1 MSTQKTSV
9 FLQAGN
15 ILAFVVTLIVN
26 GLVAST
32 TILGGRTTA
41 EVSDQYFTLITPA
54 GYVFSIWSIIYILLG
69 VYVVYQA
76 LPSQKNKP
84 FQTQISG
91 LFILSSLFNIGWIFL
106 WQYDYISV
114 SVVFMM
120 ALLASLVA
128 IYLRLGVGK
137 SNAPLKEK
145 AAVHLLFSVYF
156 GWITVAAAANVA
168 TALSFAGWVQWTASD
183 AIWAIVAAGAVLAV
197 ALTVIVSRRDIAYGL
212 VIVWAFVGIA
222 VNHGEVPNVV
232 YTAWIGAAV
241 VAATLVAV
249 FILKL
254 KTRTHTAG

>member
-1 MSTQKTSV
+1 MSTQKTSPV
-9 FLQAGN
+9 ALHVGN
-15 ILAFVVTLIVN
+15 ILAFIATLIVN
-26 GLVAST
+26 GLVSPT

-69 VYVVYQA
+69 VFVVYQA
-76 LPSQKNKP
+76 LPSQRDKP
-84 FQTQISG
+84 FQRQISG
-91 LFILSSLFNIGWIFL
+91 LFILSSVFNIGWIFL
-106 WQYDYISV
+106 WQYDYISI
-114 SVVFMM
+114 SVVLMM

-137 SNAPLKEK
+137 SNAPLKK
-145 AAVHLLFSVYF
+145 NAVHLPFSVYF

-222 VNHGEVPNVV
+222 VNHGEVQ
-232 YTAWIGAAV
+232 A
-241 VAATLVAV
+241 
-249 FILKL
+249 
-254 KTRTHTAG
+254 